1 MLYGGDGGMH
11 AHVACAVVVVV
22 VGSVVADAVV
32 VVVVVEVCVCGL
44 VAVLRSG
51 PPGGLDNPGRLRV
64 PPRRVHESDRVWCCG
79 YVPTSPRCPPGAP
92 PSLPPLK
99 LSTEKGGGTRLP
111 SLGDN

>member
-1 MLYGGDGGMH
+1 MRAL
-11 AHVACAVVVVV
+11 VAYAVVVV

-111 SLGDN
+111 SLGDKY